1 MADTTTTTFGL
12 TKPEVGASENTWG
25 TKINTN
31 LDSIDD
37 LLDGTTAIQPNLTE
51 GSWEIG
57 GTAVTATAAELNILD
72 GANITTAEINSLAS
86 SGMTAARM
94 LELSNFS
101 GTFTLPSSDGTASQV
116 LQTDGSGTLSFA
128 TASSGGSSPISN
140 LKIFTGAGASA
151 SSSTWTHVYW
161 NELTAS
167 GTTTD
172 RTPNFLQN
180 DSDNWTLITYVV
192 PQALYG
198 KFSGTSGGFNL
209 ELRSTTSTATTSSNR
224 SSITTK
230 EYDTYYNHQSN
241 AGGADFNSHS
251 IHIQVVRRITTR
263 TYFDTFATLGSGAF
277 MSLSNATQ
285 SGGSAFNTG
294 FFMFEEVTV

>member
-1 MADTTTTTFGL
+1 MAKNNITQFDATAANNTDIHSIDIDEGCAPSNINNAIRELMADLKDVDAGTVAL
-12 TKPEVGASENTWG
+12 TSP
-25 TKINTN
+25 
-31 LDSIDD
+31 DF
-37 LLDGTTAIQPNLTE
+37 TAFKL
-51 GSWEIG
+51 G
-57 GTAVTATAAELNILD
+57 GTAITAT
-72 GANITTAEINSLAS
+72 GAEINSLAS

-101 GTFTLPSSDGTASQV
+101 GTFALPSSDGTANQV

-151 SSSTWTHVYW
+151 SSSTWTHTYW

-180 DSDNWTLITYVV
+180 DSNNYTLITYIV

-230 EYDTYYNHQSN
+230 EYDTAYNHQSD
-241 AGGADFNSHS
+241 ASGADFNKDS

>member
-1 MADTTTTTFGL
+1 MAKNTIAQYSATASSNTDVANIDIDEGMAPSNVNNAMRAIMGHLKDMDVGTSAL
-12 TKPEVGASENTWG
+12 TSPDFTAFKVG
-25 TKINTN
+25 
-31 LDSIDD
+31 
-37 LLDGTTAIQPNLTE
+37 GTT
-51 GSWEIG
+51 
-57 GTAVTATAAELNILD
+57 
-72 GANITTAEINSLAS
+72 ITSTGAEINSLAS

-101 GTFTLPSSDGTASQV
+101 GTFALPSSDGTANQV

-140 LKIFTGAGASA
+140 LKIFTGAGVSA
-151 SSSTWTHVYW
+151 SSSSFTHVYW

-180 DSDNWTLITYVV
+180 DSNNYTLITYIV

-230 EYDTYYNHQSN
+230 EYDTAYNHQSN
-241 AGGADFNSHS
+241 ASGTDFNKDS

-277 MSLSNATQ
+277 MSLSPATQ
-285 SGGSAFNTG
+285 SGGSAFQNG